1 MPAVLP
7 FFPFPRQL
15 PSQNTVRAFPFV
27 PNTASGFL
35 FSESLRCFFFAGGPS
50 SSSSAARAF
59 FPVLVLA
66 LVLALMLAWLKVGAA
81 PVANASA
88 SWRIVNFL
96 CLAPVKFLTCSS
108 ASALRGTGLGEE
120 EGKGWREERTTW
132 CTRRVAGR
140 RELVRGKGGSG
151 SESGS
156 WERERGREGTN
167 RRRSQA
173 WPLERCARLGV

>member
-140 RELVRGKGGSG
+140 RELVRGQVRSRGAG
-151 SESGS
+151 
-156 WERERGREGTN
+156 RGRGEGRGRTGV
-167 RRRSQA
+167 
-173 WPLERCARLGV
+173 EARLGHWSDALD